1 MLLSSLLFPPPGFE
15 GVGLTECLVLLYDDL
30 TRPSAPEP
38 PVFSS
43 QKKSSSSSSSSRG
56 PGRRSFA
63 FPRVRVLLLPPS
75 RTSLILL
82 FGKER
87 KKKEDSLCV
96 CVFFSRLKSS
106 LLRGTFTAYKQ
117 LLSSFCV
124 YILYYVY
131 VYITEKRNKTS
142 SRELLLLLKSDES
155 ATEWCFYS
163 RAFRDEI

>member
-1 MLLSSLLFPPPGFE
+1 MLLSSLLFPPPGSE

-38 PVFSS
+38 PVFFFPEEVLVLVVVVAWPGEKIIRFSAR
-43 QKKSSSSSSSSRG
+43 SSSSSSSISDI
-56 PGRRSFA
+56 
-63 FPRVRVLLLPPS
+63 
-75 RTSLILL
+75 SLILL

-155 ATEWCFYS
+155 ATEMVFLLESFS
-163 RAFRDEI
+163 R